1 MKKNDLEIVIETL
14 NDLKLISNKLDYN
27 TSTAINKRLMTIIP
41 LLEKEYDRLDT
52 EKIKINSP
60 KIMLV
65 STQDIEDTSM
75 SLTDFVNNLM
85 EDLIEKGY
93 KIIDFGVATSTPTMI
108 MYIKYTD

>member
-52 EKIKINSP
+52 ENKN
-60 KIMLV
+60 
-65 STQDIEDTSM
+65 
-75 SLTDFVNNLM
+75 
-85 EDLIEKGY
+85 
-93 KIIDFGVATSTPTMI
+93 
-108 MYIKYTD
+108 